1 MPAFF
6 LVTTEI
12 FQMAGRR
19 GGAKDECGG
28 AGEVIGPRKGI
39 NKRGSRKRV
48 EEMTGERNCGW
59 MSGPRDAELRVS
71 AVRWWLAISRDELV
85 NSYRR
90 RTQVVRPP
98 VACRRTP
105 TFTSPILK

>member
-12 FQMAGRR
+12 FQITGRR
-19 GGAKDECGG
+19 RESKDECGG
-28 AGEVIGPRKGI
+28 AGEEIGPRKGI
-39 NKRGSRKRV
+39 TKETKKRV

-59 MSGPRDAELRVS
+59 MSGPRDAGLRVS

-90 RTQVVRPP
+90 RTQVRPP